1 MNRKDLSLALL
12 VVALWGANFTV
23 VKLGL
28 DGVPPMLLAALRFV
42 FAIFP
47 AIFFV
52 SRPTVKPFYWVTYGL
67 LTGVGMYGALFYAMT
82 VGMPAGVAS
91 VVLQSQAFF
100 TLLLAGLFLK
110 ESFSAIHMAGLL
122 IAAIGLYFVG
132 CYNSGFSVPTIP
144 PAAFLLT
151 IVGAA
156 FWGMSNILVRK
167 AAASAAA
174 NGEQLN
180 IMSLIVWSSLIP
192 PVPLFLLALIL
203 DTPQTIGRAL
213 FSLNSLSM
221 FSILY
226 LAYGAT
232 LFGFGIWSALLA
244 KHPANSVAPL
254 SLLVPVF
261 GLLTARIVLG
271 EQLTI
276 AQWSGC
282 LLVIVGLLFSMFG
295 HLLTKKAI
303 LEKQI

>member
-1 MNRKDLSLALL
+1 MNSKDLSLALL

-28 DGVPPMLLAALRFV
+28 DDIPPMLLAALRFIFVV
-42 FAIFP
+42 FP
-47 AIFFV
+47 GIFFV
-52 SRPTVKPFYWVTYGL
+52 PRPTVKSIYWISYGL

-110 ESFSAIHMAGLL
+110 ESFSAFHMAGLI
-122 IAAIGLYFVG
+122 IAATGLYFVG
-132 CYNSGFSVPTIP
+132 YYNTGFSVPATP

-151 IVGAA
+151 IVGAV

-167 AAASAAA
+167 ASASATAH
-174 NGEQLN
+174 GKRLN

-192 PVPLFLLALIL
+192 PIPLFLLAVLL
-203 DTPQTIGRAL
+203 DTPKTISNAL
-213 FSLNSLSM
+213 FSINSLSM

-232 LFGFGIWSALLA
+232 LLGFGVWSTLLA
-244 KHPANSVAPL
+244 RHPANNVAPL

-271 EQLTI
+271 EQLTTP
-276 AQWSGC
+276 QWSGC
-282 LLVIVGLLFSMFG
+282 LLVIVGLLVSTFG
-295 HLLTKKAI
+295 RLLFRRPI
-303 LEKQI
+303 LQDQ